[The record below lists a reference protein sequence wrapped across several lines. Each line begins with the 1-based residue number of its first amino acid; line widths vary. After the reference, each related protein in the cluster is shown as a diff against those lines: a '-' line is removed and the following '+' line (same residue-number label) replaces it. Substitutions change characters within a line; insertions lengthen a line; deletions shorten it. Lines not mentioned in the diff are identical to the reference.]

1 MDDRRNGSAK
11 RSTPYPQGT
20 SAKPGDG
27 VECAYRADAIAEWL
41 LLFAALAARTAQSDV
56 EQEGHGEQGND
67 SDQVTHDRAP
77 LATVRDVLFL
87 NRLFRQIEV
96 EIEDKRDRQSGK
108 NDNSSQHDDFLS
120 DQLSRFGTGSFVEV
134 QSQHLRDEDCRE
146 GQGNDS
152 E

>member
-20 SAKPGDG
+20 WAEPGDG
-27 VECAYRADAIAEWL
+27 VECAYRADVIAEWL
-41 LLFAALAARTAQSDV
+41 LLFAALAARTAQGDV

-87 NRLFRQIEV
+87 NRFFRQIEV
-96 EIEDKRDRQSGK
+96 EIEDKRDSQSGK

-120 DQLSRFGTGSFVEV
+120 NKLSRFRTGSFAVI
-134 QSQHLRDEDCRE
+134 QSKRLRNNNRGNEQHEDGE
-146 GQGNDS
+146 
-152 E
+152 

>member
-27 VECAYRADAIAEWL
+27 VKCAYRAEAIAEWL
-41 LLFAALAARTAQSDV
+41 LLFAALAARVAQGDV
-56 EQEGHGEQGND
+56 EQIGHGEQGND

-96 EIEDKRDRQSGK
+96 EIEDKRDSQSGK
-108 NDNSSQHDDFLS
+108 NKNSGQHDEFLS
-120 DQLSRFGTGSFVEV
+120 ELSRFGTGVFA
-134 QSQHLRDEDCRE
+134 
-146 GQGNDS
+146 
-152 E
+152 